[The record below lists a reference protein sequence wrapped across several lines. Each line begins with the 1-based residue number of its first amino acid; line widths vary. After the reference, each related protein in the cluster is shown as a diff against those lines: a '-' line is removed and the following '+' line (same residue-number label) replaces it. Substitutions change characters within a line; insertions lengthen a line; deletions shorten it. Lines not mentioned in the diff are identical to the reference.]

1 MSVHFAKIVSKTYCL
16 MSAQTAG
23 VDFHSVLFDLN
34 TIGKT
39 IIIWVRAPQRLNR
52 FIDPLMLLN
61 MQHLVKNSEIL
72 PQKSDD
78 T

>member
-1 MSVHFAKIVSKTYCL
+1 MSVPFAKIVSKTYCL
-16 MSAQTAG
+16 MFAQTAG

-34 TIGKT
+34 TIEKT